1 MTAPLLTLAA
11 YLIGAFPTSYL
22 VGRAYGYDLRREGSG
37 NLGSTNAYRVLGFFP
52 AVGVLVVD
60 LLKGFVPVWLFP
72 MWDGRAGAWALAYGL
87 AAISGH
93 VWPVYTRFKGGKGV
107 ATAAGT
113 MAALVPVAVIVAFF
127 VWVVTVILTRTASM
141 ASLLSAALVP
151 IMARGS
157 AAPRSVVFYALLLAI
172 TVWWTH
178 RSNLVR
184 IARREE
190 FQVDWR
196 RGRLPRRERAA
207 RKSPEDEA

>member
-1 MTAPLLTLAA
+1 
-11 YLIGAFPTSYL
+11 
-22 VGRAYGYDLRREGSG
+22 
-37 NLGSTNAYRVLGFFP
+37 
-52 AVGVLVVD
+52 
-60 LLKGFVPVWLFP
+60 
-72 MWDGRAGAWALAYGL
+72 LAYGL

-93 VWPVYTRFKGGKGV
+93 VWPVYTKFKGGKGV

-113 MAALVPVAVIVAFF
+113 MAALVPVAVIVAFS
-127 VWVVTVILTRTASM
+127 VWVVTVVLTRTASM

-184 IARREE
+184 IVRREE

-196 RGRLPRRERAA
+196 RGRLPRRERTA
-207 RKSPEDEA
+207 RKPPEDEA